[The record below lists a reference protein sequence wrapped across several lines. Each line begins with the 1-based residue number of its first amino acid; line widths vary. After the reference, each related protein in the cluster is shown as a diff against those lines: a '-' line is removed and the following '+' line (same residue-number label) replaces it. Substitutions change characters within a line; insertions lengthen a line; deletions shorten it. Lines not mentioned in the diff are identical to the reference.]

1 MKAVIV
7 EDEKKLRIAFKGML
21 ELYCPEVEILGEADR
36 VQLALPLI
44 KEEKP
49 DILFLD
55 IELPDGSG
63 FELMER
69 LIDDAI
75 GNPLLNKMSVIF
87 ITAHEEYAVKAFKLS
102 AVDYLLK
109 PVDPDEL
116 ISAVEKA
123 RQKLDE
129 TTRNIRMNSLLEN
142 VRQANE
148 SPKKIALHTA
158 SGFVIHKINEI
169 RRCEGEG
176 NYTKFHLLDNKIL
189 ISSKTLKE
197 YDQMLAPYDFI
208 RVHKSHLV
216 NLNYVRKYSH
226 EGYLTLDNEEKI
238 PVSSRKKEQLYEIIR
253 SL

>member
-1 MKAVIV
+1 MTSVIV
-7 EDEKKLRIAFKGML
+7 EDEKKLRTAFKGML
-21 ELYCPEVEILGEADR
+21 ELYCPQVELLGEADR
-36 VQLALPLI
+36 IQSALPII
-44 KEEKP
+44 KEKKP
-49 DILFLD
+49 DVLFLD

-63 FELMER
+63 FELMEQ
-69 LIDDAI
+69 
-75 GNPLLNKMSVIF
+75 LLNEAGSNQLVNKMSVIF

-102 AVDYLLK
+102 AIDYLLK

-116 ISAVEKA
+116 VSAIEKA
-123 RQKLDE
+123 QQKLDE
-129 TTRNIRMNSLLEN
+129 TTRVIRMNALIEN

-148 SPKKIALHTA
+148 SPKKIALHTT
-158 SGFVIHKINEI
+158 SGFLVHKVSEI

-176 NYTKFHLLDNKIL
+176 NYTRFYLQDNKLL

-197 YDQMLAPYDFI
+197 YEQMLVPYNFI

-216 NLNYVRKYSH
+216 NLNCVRKYSH
-226 EGYLTLDNEEKI
+226 EGYLILDNEEKV